1 MGKYIL
7 KRILYAVIALF
18 VVSTIAFF
26 AVRMIPGNPIEA
38 MTEKL
43 PDEIRQQVF
52 EQYGFD
58 KPIME
63 QYKLFFKELFTEGD
77 LGESLKYRGRK
88 VTDTIASYAPVSGL
102 LGAEAIAIGVI
113 SGIILGIVGRSGA
126 VQHLQQVLMVPG
138 LDIVEQRPVPVQHRH
153 LLHLDY
159 LVMFIAVVGIA
170 VPNFVLA
177 SCFQYFLTIR
187 FHLFPTTGWEGFSYT
202 VLPALALSF
211 NSTAKYARYMR
222 ANCLDV
228 LNQDYIITAKS
239 KGMSKFRLIRKHVL
253 KNSILPII
261 TLLGPQIAL
270 MFGGAFV
277 IERIFAIPG
286 LGSYFV
292 SSVTDRDYTMVMG
305 QTIFIAALYILSV
318 LIVDIL
324 YGFIDPRIR
333 ISQRGGRDGN

>member
-113 SGIILGIVGRSGA
+113 SGIILGIVAALNRGKW
-126 VQHLQQVLMVPG
+126 
-138 LDIVEQRPVPVQHRH
+138 
-153 LLHLDY
+153 LDY

-239 KGMSKFRLIRKHVL
+239 KGMPKFRLIRKHVL

-261 TLLGPQIAL
+261 TLLGPQIAV

-333 ISQRGGRDGN
+333 VSQRGGRDGN

>member
-1 MGKYIL
+1 M
-7 KRILYAVIALF
+7 
-18 VVSTIAFF
+18 VSTIAFF

-113 SGIILGIVGRSGA
+113 SGIILGIVAALNRGKW
-126 VQHLQQVLMVPG
+126 
-138 LDIVEQRPVPVQHRH
+138 
-153 LLHLDY
+153 LDY

>member
-113 SGIILGIVGRSGA
+113 SGVILGIVAALNRGKW
-126 VQHLQQVLMVPG
+126 
-138 LDIVEQRPVPVQHRH
+138 
-153 LLHLDY
+153 LDY

-286 LGSYFV
+286 LGSYFI

-333 ISQRGGRDGN
+333 VSQRGGRDGN

>member
-1 MGKYIL
+1 MGQYIL

-58 KPIME
+58 KPILE

-113 SGIILGIVGRSGA
+113 SGIILGIVAALNRGKW
-126 VQHLQQVLMVPG
+126 
-138 LDIVEQRPVPVQHRH
+138 
-153 LLHLDY
+153 LDY

-333 ISQRGGRDGN
+333 VSQRGGRDGN

>member
-18 VVSTIAFF
+18 V
-26 AVRMIPGNPIEA
+26 A

-58 KPIME
+58 KPILE

-88 VTDTIASYAPVSGL
+88 VTDTIASYAPVSGR

-113 SGIILGIVGRSGA
+113 SGIILGIVAALNRGKW
-126 VQHLQQVLMVPG
+126 
-138 LDIVEQRPVPVQHRH
+138 
-153 LLHLDY
+153 LDY

>member
-63 QYKLFFKELFTEGD
+63 QSKLFFKELFTEGD

-113 SGIILGIVGRSGA
+113 SGIILGIVAALNRGKW
-126 VQHLQQVLMVPG
+126 
-138 LDIVEQRPVPVQHRH
+138 
-153 LLHLDY
+153 LDY

>member
-58 KPIME
+58 KPILE

-113 SGIILGIVGRSGA
+113 SGIILGIVAALNRGKW
-126 VQHLQQVLMVPG
+126 
-138 LDIVEQRPVPVQHRH
+138 
-153 LLHLDY
+153 LDY

-292 SSVTDRDYTMVMG
+292 SSVTDRDYTMVMR

>member
-58 KPIME
+58 KPILE

-113 SGIILGIVGRSGA
+113 SGIILGIVAALNRGKW
-126 VQHLQQVLMVPG
+126 
-138 LDIVEQRPVPVQHRH
+138 
-153 LLHLDY
+153 LDY

-177 SCFQYFLTIR
+177 TIR

-333 ISQRGGRDGN
+333 VSQRGGRDGN

>member
-113 SGIILGIVGRSGA
+113 SGIILGIVAALNRGKW
-126 VQHLQQVLMVPG
+126 
-138 LDIVEQRPVPVQHRH
+138 
-153 LLHLDY
+153 LDY

-277 IERIFAIPG
+277 IKRIFAIPG

-333 ISQRGGRDGN
+333 VSQRGGRDGN

>member
-58 KPIME
+58 KPIVE

-113 SGIILGIVGRSGA
+113 SGIILGIVAALNRGKW
-126 VQHLQQVLMVPG
+126 
-138 LDIVEQRPVPVQHRH
+138 
-153 LLHLDY
+153 LDY

-202 VLPALALSF
+202 VLPAMALSF

-333 ISQRGGRDGN
+333 VSQRGGRDGN

>member
-43 PDEIRQQVF
+43 PDENRQQVF

-113 SGIILGIVGRSGA
+113 SGIILGIVAALNRGKW
-126 VQHLQQVLMVPG
+126 
-138 LDIVEQRPVPVQHRH
+138 
-153 LLHLDY
+153 LDY

-333 ISQRGGRDGN
+333 VSQRGGRDGN

>member
-1 MGKYIL
+1 M
-7 KRILYAVIALF
+7 
-18 VVSTIAFF
+18 
-26 AVRMIPGNPIEA
+26 
-38 MTEKL
+38 
-43 PDEIRQQVF
+43 F

-58 KPIME
+58 KPILE

-113 SGIILGIVGRSGA
+113 SGIILGIVAALNRGKW
-126 VQHLQQVLMVPG
+126 
-138 LDIVEQRPVPVQHRH
+138 
-153 LLHLDY
+153 LDY

-228 LNQDYIITAKS
+228 LNQDYIITARS
-239 KGMSKFRLIRKHVL
+239 KGMSRFRLIRKHVL

-333 ISQRGGRDGN
+333 VSQRGGRDGN

>member
-58 KPIME
+58 KPIVE
-63 QYKLFFKELFTEGD
+63 QYKLFFKELFIEGD

-113 SGIILGIVGRSGA
+113 SGIILGIVAALNRGKW
-126 VQHLQQVLMVPG
+126 
-138 LDIVEQRPVPVQHRH
+138 
-153 LLHLDY
+153 LDY

-228 LNQDYIITAKS
+228 LNQDYIITARS
-239 KGMSKFRLIRKHVL
+239 KGMSRFRLIRKHVL

-333 ISQRGGRDGN
+333 VSQRGGRDGN

>member
-58 KPIME
+58 KPILE

-113 SGIILGIVGRSGA
+113 SGIILGIVAALNRGKW
-126 VQHLQQVLMVPG
+126 
-138 LDIVEQRPVPVQHRH
+138 
-153 LLHLDY
+153 LDY
-159 LVMFIAVVGIA
+159 LIMFIAVVGIA

-333 ISQRGGRDGN
+333 VSQRGGRDGN

>member
-58 KPIME
+58 KPILE

-113 SGIILGIVGRSGA
+113 SGIILGIVAALNRGKW
-126 VQHLQQVLMVPG
+126 
-138 LDIVEQRPVPVQHRH
+138 
-153 LLHLDY
+153 LDY

-187 FHLFPTTGWEGFSYT
+187 FHLFPTTGWEGFPYT

-228 LNQDYIITAKS
+228 LNQDYIITARS
-239 KGMSKFRLIRKHVL
+239 KGMSRFRLIRKHVL

-333 ISQRGGRDGN
+333 VSQRGGRDGN

>member
-18 VVSTIAFF
+18 VVSTVAFF

-58 KPIME
+58 KPILE

-113 SGIILGIVGRSGA
+113 SGIILGIVAALNRGKW
-126 VQHLQQVLMVPG
+126 
-138 LDIVEQRPVPVQHRH
+138 
-153 LLHLDY
+153 LDY

-333 ISQRGGRDGN
+333 ISQRGGKDGN

>member
-58 KPIME
+58 KPILE

-113 SGIILGIVGRSGA
+113 SGIILGIVAALNRGKW
-126 VQHLQQVLMVPG
+126 
-138 LDIVEQRPVPVQHRH
+138 
-153 LLHLDY
+153 LDY

-324 YGFIDPRIR
+324 YGLIDPRIR
-333 ISQRGGRDGN
+333 VSQRGGRDGN

>member
-113 SGIILGIVGRSGA
+113 SGIILGIVAALNQGKW
-126 VQHLQQVLMVPG
+126 
-138 LDIVEQRPVPVQHRH
+138 
-153 LLHLDY
+153 LDY

>member
-38 MTEKL
+38 LTEKL

-58 KPIME
+58 KPILE

-113 SGIILGIVGRSGA
+113 SGIILGIVAALNRGKW
-126 VQHLQQVLMVPG
+126 
-138 LDIVEQRPVPVQHRH
+138 
-153 LLHLDY
+153 LDY

-333 ISQRGGRDGN
+333 VSQRGGRDGN

>member
-58 KPIME
+58 KPILE

-113 SGIILGIVGRSGA
+113 SGIILGIVAALNRGKW
-126 VQHLQQVLMVPG
+126 
-138 LDIVEQRPVPVQHRH
+138 
-153 LLHLDY
+153 LDY

-228 LNQDYIITAKS
+228 LNQEYIITAKS

>member
-1 MGKYIL
+1 MGKDIL

-113 SGIILGIVGRSGA
+113 SGIILGIVAALNRGKW
-126 VQHLQQVLMVPG
+126 
-138 LDIVEQRPVPVQHRH
+138 
-153 LLHLDY
+153 LDY

>member
-113 SGIILGIVGRSGA
+113 SGIILGIVAALNRGKW
-126 VQHLQQVLMVPG
+126 
-138 LDIVEQRPVPVQHRH
+138 
-153 LLHLDY
+153 LDY

-239 KGMSKFRLIRKHVL
+239 KGMSKFRLIRTHVL

>member
-113 SGIILGIVGRSGA
+113 SGIILGIVAALNRGKW
-126 VQHLQQVLMVPG
+126 
-138 LDIVEQRPVPVQHRH
+138 
-153 LLHLDY
+153 LDY

-177 SCFQYFLTIR
+177 SCFQYFLTTR

>member
-77 LGESLKYRGRK
+77 LGESLKYRGWK

-113 SGIILGIVGRSGA
+113 SGIILGIVAALNRGKW
-126 VQHLQQVLMVPG
+126 
-138 LDIVEQRPVPVQHRH
+138 
-153 LLHLDY
+153 LDY

-333 ISQRGGRDGN
+333 VSQRGGRDGN

>member
-58 KPIME
+58 KPILE

-113 SGIILGIVGRSGA
+113 SGIILGIVAALNRGKW
-126 VQHLQQVLMVPG
+126 
-138 LDIVEQRPVPVQHRH
+138 
-153 LLHLDY
+153 LDY

-228 LNQDYIITAKS
+228 LNQDYIITARS

-333 ISQRGGRDGN
+333 VSQRGGRDGN

>member
-58 KPIME
+58 KPILE

-113 SGIILGIVGRSGA
+113 SGIILGIRGKW
-126 VQHLQQVLMVPG
+126 
-138 LDIVEQRPVPVQHRH
+138 
-153 LLHLDY
+153 LDY

>member
-1 MGKYIL
+1 MDPDRSLRQSFSCMASSIFGKEIIMGKYIL
-7 KRILYAVIALF
+7 KRIIYALIALF
-18 VVSTIAFF
+18 SVSTIAFF

-58 KPIME
+58 QPVTE
-63 QYKLFFKELFTEGD
+63 QYKRFFVELFTHGD

-102 LGAEAIAIGVI
+102 LGAEAIVIGVL
-113 SGIILGIVGRSGA
+113 SGILLGIIAALNRGKW
-126 VQHLQQVLMVPG
+126 
-138 LDIVEQRPVPVQHRH
+138 
-153 LLHLDY
+153 LDY
-159 LVMFIAVVGIA
+159 LVMFIAVIGIA

-202 VLPALALSF
+202 ILPALALSF

-228 LNQDYIITAKS
+228 LNQDYIITAKA
-239 KGMSKFRLIRKHVL
+239 KGMSRLHLIRKHVL

-305 QTIFIAALYILSV
+305 QTIFIAALYIFSV
-318 LIVDIL
+318 LVVDIL

-333 ISQRGGRDGN
+333 IAQKGGRDGN

>member
-113 SGIILGIVGRSGA
+113 SGIILGIVAALNRGKW
-126 VQHLQQVLMVPG
+126 
-138 LDIVEQRPVPVQHRH
+138 
-153 LLHLDY
+153 LDY

-170 VPNFVLA
+170 VPNFVLV

>member
-113 SGIILGIVGRSGA
+113 SGIILGIVAALNRGKW
-126 VQHLQQVLMVPG
+126 
-138 LDIVEQRPVPVQHRH
+138 
-153 LLHLDY
+153 LDY

-170 VPNFVLA
+170 VPHFVLA

-187 FHLFPTTGWEGFSYT
+187 FLLFPTTGWEGFSYT

>member
-113 SGIILGIVGRSGA
+113 SGIILGIVAALNRGKW
-126 VQHLQQVLMVPG
+126 
-138 LDIVEQRPVPVQHRH
+138 
-153 LLHLDY
+153 LDY

-277 IERIFAIPG
+277 IDRIFAIPG

>member
-113 SGIILGIVGRSGA
+113 SGIILGIVAALNRGKW
-126 VQHLQQVLMVPG
+126 
-138 LDIVEQRPVPVQHRH
+138 
-153 LLHLDY
+153 LDY

-292 SSVTDRDYTMVMG
+292 SFVTDRDYTMVMG

-333 ISQRGGRDGN
+333 VSQRGGRDGN

>member
-18 VVSTIAFF
+18 VVSTIVFF

-58 KPIME
+58 KPTME

-113 SGIILGIVGRSGA
+113 SGIILGIVAALNRGKW
-126 VQHLQQVLMVPG
+126 
-138 LDIVEQRPVPVQHRH
+138 
-153 LLHLDY
+153 LDY

-333 ISQRGGRDGN
+333 VSQRGGRDGN

>member
-113 SGIILGIVGRSGA
+113 SGIILGIVAALNRGKW
-126 VQHLQQVLMVPG
+126 
-138 LDIVEQRPVPVQHRH
+138 
-153 LLHLDY
+153 LDY

-270 MFGGAFV
+270 MFGGDFV

>member
-1 MGKYIL
+1 
-7 KRILYAVIALF
+7 
-18 VVSTIAFF
+18 
-26 AVRMIPGNPIEA
+26 MIPGNPIEA

-113 SGIILGIVGRSGA
+113 SGIILGIVAALNRGKW
-126 VQHLQQVLMVPG
+126 
-138 LDIVEQRPVPVQHRH
+138 
-153 LLHLDY
+153 LDY

-261 TLLGPQIAL
+261 TLLGPQIAP

-333 ISQRGGRDGN
+333 VSQRGGRDGN

>member
-7 KRILYAVIALF
+7 KRILDAVIALF

-58 KPIME
+58 KPILE

-113 SGIILGIVGRSGA
+113 SGIILGIVAALNRGKW
-126 VQHLQQVLMVPG
+126 
-138 LDIVEQRPVPVQHRH
+138 
-153 LLHLDY
+153 LDY

-228 LNQDYIITAKS
+228 LNQDYIITARS
-239 KGMSKFRLIRKHVL
+239 KGMSRFRLIRKHVL

-333 ISQRGGRDGN
+333 VSQRGGRDGN

>member
-7 KRILYAVIALF
+7 KRIRYAVIALF

-113 SGIILGIVGRSGA
+113 SGIILGIVAALNRGKW
-126 VQHLQQVLMVPG
+126 
-138 LDIVEQRPVPVQHRH
+138 
-153 LLHLDY
+153 LDY